1 MDREVCDL
9 LLPRSFWAR
18 QLAPLPSC
26 SFLLFSSP
34 SADVSR
40 ATHVKRSLVFTGLN
54 LGYVAMGTSEWRPV
68 LKRGGLNEKRN
79 PARSYEL
86 FIGREDMTSGGR
98 DWS

>member
-1 MDREVCDL
+1 MRSSSPSL
-9 LLPRSFWAR
+9 LLGRTAFTSSVVF
-18 QLAPLPSC
+18 
-26 SFLLFSSP
+26 FLLFSSP

-54 LGYVAMGTSEWRPV
+54 LGYVAMGTSEWRSV
-68 LKRGGLNEKRN
+68 LKRGGLDEKRN